1 MNEVVEYRVQYKSKD
16 SDSWTALGVVYE
28 TYGEAVE
35 KMVSEAQ
42 MDPMYA
48 HRVVES
54 RVAAFI
60 NEGGY
65 PA

>member
-1 MNEVVEYRVQYKSKD
+1 MNEVVEYRVQYMSKD
-16 SDSWTALGVVYE
+16 SGVWTALGVVYD

-35 KMVSEAQ
+35 KMVREAQ
-42 MDPMYA
+42 LDPQYS